1 MKVHASVLSLVGV
14 LFFIIAYD
22 SLLHKFILLLNCYY
36 YFRSLSDSFFF
47 ILSFYRITEYF
58 TNLMIIFHGYYVSAS
73 EVSVGIVLTLL
84 FNIISTTLLLTGSSI
99 PPGVFNWAV
108 AAFSAMGAVLLLCYT
123 ERRVRSQMDE
133 DERR

>member
-1 MKVHASVLSLVGV
+1 M
-14 LFFIIAYD
+14 II
-22 SLLHKFILLLNCYY
+22 I
-36 YFRSLSDSFFF
+36 FRSFSDSFFI